1 MVSSFYLFF
10 IIGKCSFSYQS
21 RKRFKQIV
29 FYLASC
35 LVVMHAYAL
44 IIINDRYLPINNLNR
59 HDDESLLSK
68 RATHFLF
75 PPGVLISPPSHS
87 NIYLDFPAT
96 KHQSFGRKHHWDA
109 YFGRC
114 R

>member
-29 FYLASC
+29 FYL
-35 LVVMHAYAL
+35 HAYVL
-44 IIINDRYLPINNLNR
+44 IIINDRYLPISNLNR

-75 PPGVLISPPSHS
+75 SPGVLMSPPSHS
-87 NIYLDFPAT
+87 NVYLDFPAT
-96 KHQSFGRKHHWDA
+96 KRQSFGRKHHWDA
-109 YFGRC
+109 YFGR
-114 R
+114 RR